1 MQKNL
6 IFCLFLLLTG
16 FKATSQNTDSDSTVQ
31 SAKLKITFSS
41 EYENEKKDA
50 SVYYMFR
57 DEKGNIYTI
66 KRAGFGVFATRKNY
80 IEKYS
85 PNLKQV
91 FEKELVITQTEG
103 NELNLV
109 NAFTFGGKAC
119 IFASYFNKVK
129 EKRYLFVM
137 KIEENGALTKP
148 LKIAEFDSEKDR
160 GYFEIKLSRDSSKLM
175 VVALLPVDKKALV
188 LPIVFSVLDNDFKE
202 LWKGKSSFP
211 TEKEWGFLSGTS
223 YKTIFDNVTVDN
235 KGRIFAL
242 IQVPRDKTKKEKN
255 DSESFYK
262 MYIFENGAKESKK
275 FTIDLNKKTIYA
287 CTLVPSSNPDEMIA
301 VGTYSENKQT
311 GWFTDNKGTNGS
323 FYFKINAQTGTI
335 SNKTVNPF
343 SSKMFE
349 FMKLDEKDQQKGKGI
364 DNLVLLFTSIS
375 ANNNV
380 LLSLSQDY
388 EEEYVDAK
396 GRYVRTIYN
405 SKTMFNIKYDAS
417 GKIMYQNY
425 IPKSLESS
433 SSTFGMHHILAP
445 IGERYAMIFNDHQ
458 KNSEKKL
465 ETYRSMSTARP
476 GSDRTVARLV
486 SVDEKGR
493 RKISTLFGKK
503 DEDFVLQPYIEL
515 QYAPG
520 VIITMAELGQ
530 TFMSIGKS
538 KKFKLIKIEY

>member
-1 MQKNL
+1 
-6 IFCLFLLLTG
+6 
-16 FKATSQNTDSDSTVQ
+16 
-31 SAKLKITFSS
+31 
-41 EYENEKKDA
+41 
-50 SVYYMFR
+50 
-57 DEKGNIYTI
+57 
-66 KRAGFGVFATRKNY
+66 
-80 IEKYS
+80 
-85 PNLKQV
+85 
-91 FEKELVITQTEG
+91 
-103 NELNLV
+103 
-109 NAFTFGGKAC
+109 
-119 IFASYFNKVK
+119 
-129 EKRYLFVM
+129 
-137 KIEENGALTKP
+137 
-148 LKIAEFDSEKDR
+148 
-160 GYFEIKLSRDSSKLM
+160 
-175 VVALLPVDKKALV
+175 
-188 LPIVFSVLDNDFKE
+188 
-202 LWKGKSSFP
+202 
-211 TEKEWGFLSGTS
+211 
-223 YKTIFDNVTVDN
+223 
-235 KGRIFAL
+235 
-242 IQVPRDKTKKEKN
+242 
-255 DSESFYK
+255 
-262 MYIFENGAKESKK
+262 
-275 FTIDLNKKTIYA
+275 
-287 CTLVPSSNPDEMIA
+287 
-301 VGTYSENKQT
+301 
-311 GWFTDNKGTNGS
+311 
-323 FYFKINAQTGTI
+323 
-335 SNKTVNPF
+335 
-343 SSKMFE
+343 MFE

-364 DNLVLLFTSIS
+364 DNLVFVFTSIS

-388 EEEYVDAK
+388 EEEYVDAR

-405 SKTMFNIKYDAS
+405 SKTMFNIKYDAN

-433 SSTFGMHHILAP
+433 SSTFGMRHILAP